1 MKDYSFIGDY
11 ASKLPL
17 NFESDDFETN
27 ISVLFYEYLSV
38 CENYNIE
45 EVERVEVLITG
56 ILSSI
61 KSTYE
66 GLPYKAYDIL
76 KKAFDDSNITEIAKK
91 NFPLKPETNLFR
103 IRKEGFEKRLDKKD
117 LFHIPFESRGRCSTQ
132 RFSIPGFPALYV
144 SNSLYVSWKEMGMFE
159 FNYLHAARLSNI
171 RSLNVLDL
179 TYEPDDMSESHYAV
193 LWPLIAACAV
203 KVRNRSDNFKSE
215 YIIPQLL
222 MQWVNKEKVDGIMYS
237 STHLF
242 NNNLNNR
249 GRFYNIVFPSRE
261 VKTKGHCAK
270 LAAAFLITE
279 PISYYERSIVPNFSR
294 LTSEPTILT
303 NVNTDISEIEIFK
316 NVRQQYHETIFG
328 SLEHTLLHLPL
339 SSL

>member
-1 MKDYSFIGDY
+1 MI
-11 ASKLPL
+11 
-17 NFESDDFETN
+17 N
-27 ISVLFYEYLSV
+27 
-38 CENYNIE
+38 
-45 EVERVEVLITG
+45 G

-179 TYEPDDMSESHYAV
+179 TYEPDEMSESHYAV

-203 KVRNRSDNFKSE
+203 KVINRSDNFKSE

-237 STHLF
+237 STHLS

-249 GRFYNIVFPSRE
+249 GKFYNIVFPSRE
-261 VKTKGHCAK
+261 VKNIGHCAK
-270 LAAAFLITE
+270 LVDTFSITE

-294 LTSEPTILT
+294 LTSEPTIPT
-303 NVNTDISEIEIFK
+303 NVNKDISNIEIFK